1 MMSEKM
7 DAVLDKAAILQN
19 PSITHCQN
27 SQCSRCSDAVKGGP
41 DFSLMPIPEK

>member
-19 PSITHCQN
+19 P
-27 SQCSRCSDAVKGGP
+27 QCSRCSDAVKGGP